1 MKTAIHPNF
10 KKAVW
15 LYALKSLVVIL
26 INLLA
31 RPLTHPLAFIAI
43 VLVDI
48 IITFL
53 IAYGYEWMKWFL
65 LATVI
70 IGFRQYIR
78 YIYILY
84 FTNELL
90 IVSNSIIIRQVF
102 STIVDVIITVL
113 LFKAVKRNWLQ
124 SESFFY

>member
-10 KKAVW
+10 KKAAW

-90 IVSNSIIIRQVF
+90 VVSNSIIIRQVF

-113 LFKAVKRNWLQ
+113 LFKATKRKQ
-124 SESFFY
+124 VAV